1 MKSKEYENEI
11 LNLQHE
17 LAEYD
22 QVESRIQK
30 HLDSVT
36 QWASIE
42 QSKRN
47 SLRKRMEQTI
57 LNLEQQKVIARKK
70 AKIKNE
76 EKGFN
81 FDSCPHSTYAKICLR
96 NMSTLWLI
104 YFCALFE
111 PIKVLYDQ
119 LTHLKERFIIFN
131 AKKKRIFSHIIW
143 ASYDMNTYLDPYRRI
158 GASSRT
164 CAN

>member
-1 MKSKEYENEI
+1 MMKSKEYENEI

-81 FDSCPHSTYAKICLR
+81 FDSCPRSNYAKISPR
-96 NMSTLWLI
+96 NCPHFGWYI
-104 YFCALFE
+104 FAL
-111 PIKVLYDQ
+111 
-119 LTHLKERFIIFN
+119 
-131 AKKKRIFSHIIW
+131 
-143 ASYDMNTYLDPYRRI
+143 YLNPQKFYTI
-158 GASSRT
+158 
-164 CAN
+164 N

>member
-1 MKSKEYENEI
+1 MKSKEYDNEI

-22 QVESRIQK
+22 QVENRIQK

-81 FDSCPHSTYAKICLR
+81 FDSCDSHQPPTQKTSSAHALAIH
-96 NMSTLWLI
+96 
-104 YFCALFE
+104 FCAIFE
-111 PIKVLYDQ
+111 PKKVLYDQ
-119 LTHLKERFIIFN
+119 LTHLKERFIIFHTKEN
-131 AKKKRIFSHIIW
+131 QKMITRVHSQIFTNS
-143 ASYDMNTYLDPYRRI
+143 SYI
-158 GASSRT
+158 
-164 CAN
+164 

>member
-1 MKSKEYENEI
+1 MMKSKEYDNEI

-22 QVESRIQK
+22 QVENRIQK

-81 FDSCPHSTYAKICLR
+81 FDSCAHSIYAK
-96 NMSTLWLI
+96 NNPPTLWL
-104 YFCALFE
+104 YFCAIFE
-111 PIKVLYDQ
+111 PEKSLIRSADTSKGTVHNISYQGKD
-119 LTHLKERFIIFN
+119 KE
-131 AKKKRIFSHIIW
+131 FSH
-143 ASYDMNTYLDPYRRI
+143 MPTYMFWSI
-158 GASSRT
+158 
-164 CAN
+164 

>member
-1 MKSKEYENEI
+1 MKSKEYDNEI

-22 QVESRIQK
+22 QVENRIQK

-81 FDSCPHSTYAKICLR
+81 SCDSHSTYAKIIIRPRFGYTFLR
-96 NMSTLWLI
+96 YI
-104 YFCALFE
+104 
-111 PIKVLYDQ
+111 
-119 LTHLKERFIIFN
+119 
-131 AKKKRIFSHIIW
+131 
-143 ASYDMNTYLDPYRRI
+143 
-158 GASSRT
+158 
-164 CAN
+164 

>member
-1 MKSKEYENEI
+1 MKSKEYDNEI

-22 QVESRIQK
+22 QVENRIQK

-81 FDSCPHSTYAKICLR
+81 FDSCDSHSTYAK
-96 NMSTLWLI
+96 NHPLWP
-104 YFCALFE
+104 YFCAIFE
-111 PIKVLYDQ
+111 PKKVLYDQ
-119 LTHLKERFIIFN
+119 LTHLKERFIIFHTKEKISCSMN
-131 AKKKRIFSHIIW
+131 HAYILWPIYRLNSEKFQNSHF
-143 ASYDMNTYLDPYRRI
+143 
-158 GASSRT
+158 
-164 CAN
+164 

>member
-1 MKSKEYENEI
+1 MLEFMMKSKEYDNEI

-22 QVESRIQK
+22 QVENRIQK

-42 QSKRN
+42 HSKRN

-81 FDSCPHSTYAKICLR
+81 FDSCDSHSTYAKIICPRFGYILR
-96 NMSTLWLI
+96 YI
-104 YFCALFE
+104 
-111 PIKVLYDQ
+111 
-119 LTHLKERFIIFN
+119 
-131 AKKKRIFSHIIW
+131 
-143 ASYDMNTYLDPYRRI
+143 
-158 GASSRT
+158 
-164 CAN
+164 

>member
-1 MKSKEYENEI
+1 MLEFMMKSKEYENEI

-81 FDSCPHSTYAKICLR
+81 FDSCPHFTYAKSLPAH
-96 NMSTLWLI
+96 
-104 YFCALFE
+104 ALAIF
-111 PIKVLYDQ
+111 L
-119 LTHLKERFIIFN
+119 RFI
-131 AKKKRIFSHIIW
+131 
-143 ASYDMNTYLDPYRRI
+143 
-158 GASSRT
+158 
-164 CAN
+164 

>member
-1 MKSKEYENEI
+1 MMKSKEYDNEI

-22 QVESRIQK
+22 QVENRIQK

-81 FDSCPHSTYAKICLR
+81 FDSCDSQLPPTQKPSAHALD
-96 NMSTLWLI
+96 L
-104 YFCALFE
+104 FCAIFE
-111 PIKVLYDQ
+111 PEKVLYDQ
-119 LTHLKERFIIFN
+119 LTHLKERFIIFHTQE
-131 AKKKRIFSHIIW
+131 KILPI
-143 ASYDMNTYLDPYRRI
+143 
-158 GASSRT
+158 
-164 CAN
+164 

>member
-1 MKSKEYENEI
+1 MKSKEYDNEI

-22 QVESRIQK
+22 QVENRIQK

-81 FDSCPHSTYAKICLR
+81 FDSCDSHSTYAK
-96 NMSTLWLI
+96 NHPPTLWLYI
-104 YFCALFE
+104 FALYLN
-111 PIKVLYDQ
+111 P
-119 LTHLKERFIIFN
+119 
-131 AKKKRIFSHIIW
+131 KKSCTIS
-143 ASYDMNTYLDPYRRI
+143 
-158 GASSRT
+158 
-164 CAN
+164 